1 MLSTMSFRNAALV
14 ATLGLSC
21 TANAHLF
28 IQSPTPIQGSAPKD
42 PLDAS
47 GSNFPC
53 HGVSLPSS
61 GGQKMAAGSS
71 QVLAFELGDGANTAV
86 HGGGSCQISV
96 TYETEPAAIKDP
108 SNWHVIYSIEGGCP
122 SNTHQ
127 NLDSSYQGPQGTYS
141 GALACSDPKTNGVD
155 CVNSFNFTIP
165 AGMKSGAA
173 TLGWTWFNSVGNR
186 EMYMNCASIDIEG
199 GDGSEMSDLPS
210 MFVANLANVNSCPTT
225 QSMDLSFPKPGK
237 YVTTKKPEGEAAK
250 TAVTFPMAKPTG
262 EGCSNNGG
270 AAPGGPGYGAGSQ
283 SSPSAYPS
291 AAATPSSPA
300 SGAPSAAPSA
310 PVPMPT
316 SAASSAAGGN
326 GYKIP
331 TMTTIAST
339 APSAALAPTGS
350 ASAPNTGAGGSCSDG
365 SVSCPSAGNVICI
378 GNDTFGICDAD
389 GCAIPQPLAAG
400 TTCRNG
406 TIQKRGLHVP
416 RHPHGAGRSLF

>member
-1 MLSTMSFRNAALV
+1 MLPSMSFRNAALI
-14 ATLGLSC
+14 ATLGLPY
-21 TANAHLF
+21 TTNAHLF
-28 IQSPTPIQGSAPKD
+28 IQSPTPIEGSAPKD

-71 QVLAFELGDGANTAV
+71 QVLAFALGDGANTAV
-86 HGGGSCQISV
+86 HGGGSCQLSV

-108 SNWHVIYSIEGGCP
+108 SNWH
-122 SNTHQ
+122 
-127 NLDSSYQGPQGTYS
+127 GPQGTYS

-165 AGMKSGAA
+165 TGMKSGAA

-210 MFVANLANVNSCPTT
+210 MFVANLANVNSCPIT
-225 QSMDLSFPKPGK
+225 QSMDLSFPNAGK

-262 EGCSNNGG
+262 EGCSNDGG
-270 AAPGGPGYGAGSQ
+270 AAPGGSGYGAGSQ
-283 SSPSAYPS
+283 SSPSAYPP
-291 AAATPSSPA
+291 AATTQLAPA
-300 SGAPSAAPSA
+300 YGAPSAAPSA
-310 PVPMPT
+310 SVSNPT

-331 TMTTIAST
+331 TMTTIAGT
-339 APSAALAPTGS
+339 ASSAALAPTGS
-350 ASAPNTGAGGSCSDG
+350 APAPYTGAGSSCSGD
-365 SVSCPSAGNVICI
+365 SVSCPSTGSVICI
-378 GNDTFGICDAD
+378 GNDKFGICDTD

-406 TIQKRGLHVP
+406 TIQKRGLHVH
-416 RHPHGAGRSLF
+416 RHPHGPGRSLS